1 MLILLGYL
9 IYREG
14 KEANY
19 DEVIDSPEFSA
30 FAIWSTVFLVLL
42 WPFAVLLA
50 VERYLPLS
58 EDARVVSAVLVTG
71 ALLALVFLTN
81 PGYYF
86 VVGVVLFVL
95 ALATILAVLV
105 AE

>member
-30 FAIWSTVFLVLL
+30 VVIWSTVFLVLL

-86 VVGVVLFVL
+86 VVGVALLVL
-95 ALATILAVLV
+95 ALATILTVLV

>member
-19 DEVIDSPEFSA
+19 DQNIDSPEFSA
-30 FAIWSTVFLVLL
+30 VVVWSTVSLILL
-42 WPFAVLLA
+42 WPVAVLLGLD
-50 VERYLPLS
+50 RYLPFS
-58 EDARVVSAVLVTG
+58 EDARNVTAVLVTG

-86 VVGVVLFVL
+86 AVGIVLFML
-95 ALATILAVLV
+95 ALAVILAVLV

>member
-1 MLILLGYL
+1 MLTLLGYL

-30 FAIWSTVFLVLL
+30 VVIWSTISLVLL
-42 WPFAVLLA
+42 WPFAVLFA

-58 EDARVVSAVLVTG
+58 DDARNTAAVLVTG

-86 VVGVVLFVL
+86 VVGIVLFML
-95 ALATILAVLV
+95 ALVVILAILV